1 MKDKLIAILELLGYP
16 VRLQGSFGEKEAY
29 PDSFFTFWNDSTE
42 DGNHYDNKAATVTW
56 SFDVNFY
63 SVDPELVNE
72 ALLDAK
78 ALLEQEGFV
87 IDGKG
92 YDLPSDEPTH
102 TGRGM
107 TALYLERT
115 VNEVRRLVTVPD
127 TEFDLAINE
136 EEPERFSYL
145 AWEKSPADLQEDK

>member
-16 VRLQGSFGEKEAY
+16 VRLQGSLGEAEAY
-29 PDSFFTFWNDSTE
+29 PKSFFTFWNDSTD
-42 DGNHYDNKAATVTW
+42 DGNHYDNKAATVAW

-78 ALLEQEGFV
+78 ALLEAEGFV
-87 IDGKG
+87 VPGKG
-92 YDLPSDEPTH
+92 QDLPTDEPTH
-102 TGRGM
+102 TGRGI

-115 VNEVRRLVTVPD
+115 SDEVRRLVTVPD
-127 TEFDLAINE
+127 TEFDLAVE
-136 EEPERFSYL
+136 DEEPERFSHL
-145 AWEKSPADLQEDK
+145 EWEKSPED